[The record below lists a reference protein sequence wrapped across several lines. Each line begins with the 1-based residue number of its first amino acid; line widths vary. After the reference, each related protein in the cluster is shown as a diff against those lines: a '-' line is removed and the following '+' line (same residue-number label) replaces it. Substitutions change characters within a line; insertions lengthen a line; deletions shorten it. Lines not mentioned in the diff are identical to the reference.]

1 MQDVSGFQHGTYR
14 SEQRKLCPKWLGAL
28 PDTPFVTLWVALNV
42 HDSVDFATVETGTGH
57 RTATS
62 VLNLRLGLYGSCG
75 QLLDF
80 WTC

>member
-28 PDTPFVTLWVALNV
+28 PDTPSVTLLVALNV
-42 HDSVDFATVETGTGH
+42 HGFVGFATVGIGTRH

-62 VLNLRLGLYGSCG
+62 VLNLRLWLHGFFG
-75 QLLDF
+75 QLLE
-80 WTC
+80 TC